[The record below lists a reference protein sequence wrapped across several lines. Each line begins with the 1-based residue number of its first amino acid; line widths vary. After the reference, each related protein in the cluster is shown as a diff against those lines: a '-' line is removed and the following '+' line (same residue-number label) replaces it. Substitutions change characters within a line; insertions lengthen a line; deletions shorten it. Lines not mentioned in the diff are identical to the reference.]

1 MMRRERL
8 VSDFLQFCL
17 LLGEEICQFV
27 FNLPLIL
34 RSVLT
39 RSSISLL
46 PVPPLQHLQAG
57 LIKMVMLL
65 DLTALNLVNLVEY
78 HLLLCPALL
87 VLAALGDEAR
97 LEAVRARLDQFST
110 DCEEE
115 NNTVSE
121 LLEDLI
127 ERVVL
132 SQGPVREDQDNIN
145 KLELSGDGSPHESG
159 YLSEIDF
166 DQ

>member
-1 MMRRERL
+1 MRRERL

-17 LLGEEICQFV
+17 LLGGELYHFT

-34 RSVLT
+34 GALLT
-39 RSSISLL
+39 RSPLSPL
-46 PVPPLQHLQAG
+46 PAPQLKHLQAG

-65 DLTALNLVNLVEY
+65 DLLALNLVNLVEY

-97 LEAVRARLDQFST
+97 LEAVRARLDQFLT
-110 DCEEE
+110 EAEEE

-127 ERVVL
+127 EKVVL
-132 SQGPVREDQDNIN
+132 SQGAVREDQDNIN
-145 KLELSGDGSPHESG
+145 KLELSGVGSPHESG
-159 YLSEIDF
+159 YLSEIDL